1 MRKGSRKMWWMVP
14 SCTSRSK
21 NFKTQPIVDIE
32 EILKMKLETIKEE
45 PEFCEENGKLTKTN
59 RSNTMSK
66 KLVKKIQLKAKK
78 GHIFSPKFSLKECY
92 VLFMTGL
99 ATKGALNGL
108 PRY

>member
-1 MRKGSRKMWWMVP
+1 MRKGSRKMWWVVP
-14 SCTSRSK
+14 SCTSRSSK
-21 NFKTQPIVDIE
+21 NFKTQPILDIE

-45 PEFCEENGKLTKTN
+45 PEISEENVKLTKTN
-59 RSNTMSK
+59 TMSK
-66 KLVKKIQLKAKK
+66 QLVKKIQLKVKK
-78 GHIFSPKFSLKECY
+78 GRIFSHKFSLKECY

>member
-1 MRKGSRKMWWMVP
+1 MWWVVP
-14 SCTSRSK
+14 SCTSRSSK
-21 NFKTQPIVDIE
+21 NFKTQPILDIE

-45 PEFCEENGKLTKTN
+45 PEISEENVKLTKTN
-59 RSNTMSK
+59 TMSK
-66 KLVKKIQLKAKK
+66 QLVKKIQLKVKK
-78 GHIFSPKFSLKECY
+78 GRIFSHKFSLKECY

>member
-1 MRKGSRKMWWMVP
+1 MRKGSRKMWWVVP
-14 SCTSRSK
+14 CTSRSK
-21 NFKTQPIVDIE
+21 SFKTEPIVDIE
-32 EILKMKLETIKEE
+32 EILKMKLETINEE
-45 PEFCEENGKLTKTN
+45 PEICEENGKLTKAH

-66 KLVKKIQLKAKK
+66 ILVKKIKLQVKI
-78 GHIFSPKFSLKECY
+78 GRIFSPQFSLKESY

>member
-1 MRKGSRKMWWMVP
+1 MRKGSRKMWWVVR

-21 NFKTQPIVDIE
+21 SFKTQPIPDID
-32 EILKMKLETIKEE
+32 EILKMKLETITEE
-45 PEFCEENGKLTKTN
+45 PEISEENGKLTKK
-59 RSNTMSK
+59 NTMSK
-66 KLVKKIQLKAKK
+66 KLVKKIQLKVKK
-78 GHIFSPKFSLKECY
+78 GRNFSPKFSLKECY

>member
-1 MRKGSRKMWWMVP
+1 MRKGSRKMWWVVP

-21 NFKTQPIVDIE
+21 SFKTQPILDIE

-45 PEFCEENGKLTKTN
+45 PEISEENGKLTKT
-59 RSNTMSK
+59 NTMSK
-66 KLVKKIQLKAKK
+66 KLVKKIQLKVKK
-78 GHIFSPKFSLKECY
+78 GRIFPPKFSLKECY